1 MPTMTVV
8 TRSVLKEGSEAEWDS
23 AMRQRMQEAHTA
35 AGWISGRVLAP
46 LDEPNARIIVGTWR
60 SRDDW
65 EKWHTDAEFRETRQR
80 LDGLQA
86 QPDEMSWSEVL
97 VDEHA

>member
-1 MPTMTVV
+1 V
-8 TRSVLKEGSEAEWDS
+8 
-23 AMRQRMQEAHTA
+23 
-35 AGWISGRVLAP
+35 
-46 LDEPNARIIVGTWR
+46 DEPNARIIVGTWR